1 MQAVRVP
8 PLDDLTPEE
17 RQAAL
22 ELIARSPTLTDDL
35 LFDALAC
42 SMQTRLDNSRL
53 GGLVIQALHRTLGW
67 DAIAAELSRRINR
80 EVKQSTIRGWIEPP
94 AKERP

>member
-1 MQAVRVP
+1 MP
-8 PLDDLTPEE
+8 PLEDLTPEE
-17 RQAAL
+17 RRAAI
-22 ELIARSPTLTDDL
+22 ELIERAPALTDDL

-53 GGLVIQALHRTLGW
+53 GGLIIQALHRSFSW
-67 DAIAAELSRRINR
+67 EQIAAKLSDLIGRD
-80 EVKQSTIRGWIEPP
+80 VSASTIRGWIDPP